1 MILKTI
7 VPALQKILKNK
18 YIMIPLIT
26 LSIVS
31 TALFDKDIYRVKNLV
46 LDFDTTITLQEA
58 LERNSFFKNSHWEH
72 ETQEP
77 DERGVGRHNSVNFCA
92 EIFVDDIYDSLGRN
106 PFYERTHFDRPI
118 EFEITFYIREDE
130 TLVIGDVIVY
140 RFPFADNKY
149 QYSTQKNQEHLKAL
163 YRQELH
169 KDALAYFSEAMDSVY
184 IIPEGFE

>member
-72 ETQEP
+72 ETQGP
-77 DERGVGRHNSVNFCA
+77 DEQGVGRHNSVNFCA

-106 PFYERTHFDRPI
+106 PFYERTHFDKPI
-118 EFEITFYIREDE
+118 EFKITFYICEDE
-130 TLVIGDVIVY
+130 TIAIADVVVY
-140 RFPFADNKY
+140 RFPFTHAY
-149 QYSTQKNQEHLKAL
+149 FPSSTQKEQEHLEAL
-163 YRQELH
+163 YRQGIH

-184 IIPEGFE
+184 IIPEGLE